1 MPNPEPNKWAG
12 ILMIAGTVL
21 LIIIM
26 VILTIVASYETEGRN
41 LAHLS
46 AIGSIILA

>member
-1 MPNPEPNKWAG
+1 MPNPKSNKWSG

-26 VILTIVASYETEGRN
+26 VILTIIASS
-41 LAHLS
+41 HM
-46 AIGSIILA
+46 

>member
-1 MPNPEPNKWAG
+1 MPNPKPNKWSG

-26 VILTIVASYETEGRN
+26 VILTIIVSS
-41 LAHLS
+41 HL
-46 AIGSIILA
+46 